1 MTINQVMN
9 NRVMD
14 PIERTKWTTALRSGQ
29 FQQGRKYLK
38 CDGYCC
44 LGVASVAVD
53 NIEPAVDAKMLPD
66 QHFGL
71 GTKLQLALGL
81 VNDGS
86 SEENISDYFS
96 EAGYNTIPKVTTYS
110 YGDGTQVF
118 QSITV
123 NPMVRADFNSIADWI
138 DENL

>member
-1 MTINQVMN
+1 
-9 NRVMD
+9 
-14 PIERTKWTTALRSGQ
+14 
-29 FQQGRKYLK
+29 
-38 CDGYCC
+38 
-44 LGVASVAVD
+44 
-53 NIEPAVDAKMLPD
+53 
-66 QHFGL
+66 
-71 GTKLQLALGL
+71 